1 MVRRTLLIVLG
12 LTAVLLL
19 LNGCGSEAATES
31 AAPASTEVAS
41 SETTT
46 VASTET
52 SVSTSEGGSEVGF
65 STDVLPILENVCT
78 QCHSPGGPGSTH
90 WDLQSAA
97 DAAEFADFMASVT
110 STGFM
115 PPWPASELS
124 VPFLNDLSLTDDEIE
139 AISSWAENG
148 APLDVA
154 PATPV
159 RTLNPPQFIDDPD
172 LVLTSAR
179 GGYTG
184 STDVLDDYRCLVFDP
199 EFTDTEWILA
209 SHFEPDQ
216 VEVVHHAIVT
226 LHSAEVRARAEQLDA
241 AEPGPGWTCYVT
253 SLLEGVDGGGVP
265 LNGWA
270 PGQPPRRLPDGY
282 GIPVD
287 PGDFLVVQIHYH
299 FDESAPTDL
308 SRMTFDLASEVELA
322 AAGSELKRLTGDL
335 YLGPAEIPCYEG
347 DTDPLC
353 DRNTALDRVE
363 ELYGGLARRIPDLM
377 LWQCGARV
385 EDYADM
391 TNGTAWSTCEHEVS
405 NPGRIVSVM
414 AHMHELGLRYRMTK
428 NPGRADETVLLD
440 IPDWDFDWQ
449 FLYQPVDEI
458 ILDDDDTVLI
468 ECAWNR
474 ERAPFDAVGYIL
486 WAEGTV
492 DEMCYSSI
500 VTAPR

>member
-1 MVRRTLLIVLG
+1 MSRRLLILVAAVGILLG
-12 LTAVLLL
+12 A
-19 LNGCGSEAATES
+19 CGSEAPIELAEPSTNPPTTAVASE
-31 AAPASTEVAS
+31 APSSTEELHTGTS
-41 SETTT
+41 F
-46 VASTET
+46 STEI
-52 SVSTSEGGSEVGF
+52 
-65 STDVLPILENVCT
+65 LPTLENVCT

-90 WDLQSAA
+90 WELQTAA
-97 DAAEFADFMASVT
+97 DAVDEIDIIAGVI

-124 VPFLNDLSLTDDEIE
+124 VPFFNDLSLSDEQIA
-139 AISSWAENG
+139 AISAWADEG
-148 APLDVA
+148 APLDVD
-154 PATPV
+154 ATRPI
-159 RTLNPPQFIDDPD
+159 RTLNPPQFIDEPD
-172 LVLTSAR
+172 LILTSAQ

-184 STDVLDDYRCLVFDP
+184 STDVLDDYRCLVYDP
-199 EFTDTEWILA
+199 EFSETEWILA

-226 LHSAEVRARAEQLDA
+226 LHSGDVRQRAEQLDA
-241 AEPGPGWTCYVT
+241 ADPGPGWTCYVT

-270 PGQPPRRLPDGY
+270 PGQPPRRLPEGY
-282 GIPVD
+282 GIPVE

-308 SRMTFDLASEVELA
+308 SRMTFDLASDDELA
-322 AAGSELKRLTGDL
+322 TAGGELQRLTGDL

-353 DRNTALDRVE
+353 ERSAALDRVE

-377 LWQCGARV
+377 LWQCDARV
-385 EDYADM
+385 EDFAAM

-405 NPGRIVSVM
+405 NPGRIVSVT

-428 NPGRADETVLLD
+428 NPGRPDEVVLLD

-458 ILDDDDTVLI
+458 MLDDDDTVLV
-468 ECAWNR
+468 ECGWNR

-500 VTAPR
+500 VTAPE